1 MTSKNVLKIHDD
13 SGALESI
20 SFEGG
25 IDVSARE
32 AHASTVTI
40 QKTGTDFVVTF
51 DCNRRMTTAVAKVF
65 ATRSGGSGHAYGGW
79 MHSSLP
85 EALNFTFQVK
95 LNFKTSRGAG
105 SVLLNVAQGNRF
117 PHNNW
122 WWGGPSVDSNQK
134 ILRIPLGTDGANEL
148 VIPLS
153 GTYDSFTLNAGTIQ
167 PKFPIQHVFVL
178 MLENH
183 SFDNIFAMSGIP
195 GITAANPTTDIN
207 RHAGVD
213 YPVSRPAP
221 VAMPTDPGHEFEDV
235 VQQLAGA
242 GVVYPPHG
250 PYPEITRA
258 GYVDNYATVPDTKAA
273 DVGKVMACFDTPTQL
288 PVLNALARNFLL
300 CDHWYSS
307 MPGPTWP
314 NRFFVHGASSSGLDH
329 SPTLDELLKWSTVH
343 GFVYPNGSIFDAL
356 DNAGIP
362 YGLYNDEHSRFARR
376 HLHIEDG
383 GDIAQV
389 AAIKGVSRMS
399 VHDIGK
405 WAEDL
410 KGSYQ
415 PAYTFIEP
423 NYGDVILEN
432 YRHGS
437 SQHPMDETC
446 GAEGLV
452 KFVYETL
459 RDSPVWQHSLL
470 IITYDEHGGFYDSQP
485 PLALPKPNDRS
496 APLGLS
502 THGFAFDLSGVR
514 VPAIAVSPWLAAEVD
529 HTVYDHSSVLA
540 TVEALFGLRPL
551 TDRDRAAKSLTAK
564 LLQSP
569 RSDCPMKL
577 PEPVPPAA
585 QAPDVTAEA
594 ERFALRAAEPLP
606 RQGNLPGVL
615 AIALKTE
622 LELAG
627 DDDVAQLAIRQRFE
641 QLRTRGDARDYLAQ
655 VSAQVAAA
663 KLQAASVR
671 EDAAPA
677 AEQGEE

>member
-1 MTSKNVLKIHDD
+1 MTSKNVLTIQDD
-13 SGALESI
+13 SGALERVT
-20 SFEGG
+20 FEGG

-32 AHASTVTI
+32 KHASTVSV
-40 QKTGTDFVVTF
+40 QKNGTDFVVTF
-51 DCNRRMTTAVAKVF
+51 ESNRRQTAAVADVF
-65 ATRSGGSGHAYGGW
+65 STRSGGSGHAYGGW
-79 MHSSLP
+79 VHSSLP
-85 EALNFTFQVK
+85 AALNFTFQLK
-95 LNFKTSRGAG
+95 LHFRTSRGTG
-105 SVLLNVAQGNRF
+105 SVLLNVAQGHRF

-122 WWGGPSVDSNQK
+122 WLGGASVDSNQK
-134 ILRIPLGTDGANEL
+134 VLQVPLGTDGANEL

-153 GTYDSFTLNAGTIQ
+153 GTYDSVTFNAGSIR

-195 GITAANPTTDIN
+195 GITAATPATDIN
-207 RHAGVD
+207 RHDGSS

-235 VQQLAGA
+235 VKQLAGA
-242 GVVYPPHG
+242 SATYPSQG

-258 GYVDNYATVPDTKAA
+258 GYVDNYATVPETPAA

-300 CDHWYSS
+300 CDHWFSS

-329 SPTLDELLKWSTVH
+329 SPTMGELLKWSTVH

-362 YGLYNDEHSRFARR
+362 YGLYNDEHSQFARP
-376 HLHIEDG
+376 HLHVEDG

-389 AAIKGVSRMS
+389 AAIKGVSRMD
-399 VHDIGK
+399 VHDIG
-405 WAEDL
+405 ELPHDL
-410 KGSYQ
+410 AGSYQ

-423 NYGDVILEN
+423 NYGDVVLEN

-452 KFVYETL
+452 KFVYETI
-459 RDSPVWQHSLL
+459 RNSPVWQNSLL
-470 IITYDEHGGFYDSQP
+470 IITYDEHGGFYDSQSP
-485 PLALPKPNDRS
+485 QALSTPGDRS
-496 APLGLS
+496 GPLGLN
-502 THGFAFDLSGVR
+502 THGFNFDLSGVR
-514 VPAIAVSPWLAAEVD
+514 VPAIAISPWLPAEVD

-551 TDRDRAAKSLTAK
+551 TNRDRAAKSLTAK
-564 LLQSP
+564 LLQTP
-569 RSDCPMKL
+569 RSDCPLTL
-577 PEPVPPAA
+577 PDPVPPT
-585 QAPDVTAEA
+585 APVADAGAEA
-594 ERFALRAAEPLP
+594 ALFALRAAEPLP

-615 AIALKTE
+615 AIALKTA

-627 DDDVAQLAIRQRFE
+627 DDDVAQLAVRQRFE
-641 QLRTRGDARDYLAQ
+641 QLRTRGDARDYLAE
-655 VSAQVAAA
+655 VSAQVTAAR
-663 KLQAASVR
+663 LQAIATPEEGR
-671 EDAAPA
+671 AP
-677 AEQGEE
+677 

>member
-1 MTSKNVLKIHDD
+1 MTSKNVLNIHDD
-13 SGALESI
+13 SGALERI
-20 SFEGG
+20 TFEGG

-32 AHASTVTI
+32 DHASTVTVQRSGI
-40 QKTGTDFVVTF
+40 DFVVTF
-51 DCNRRMTTAVAKVF
+51 DSNRRLTPAVAGVF
-65 ATRSGGSGHAYGGW
+65 SRRSGGAGHAYGGW
-79 MHSSLP
+79 VDSSLP
-85 EALNFTFQVK
+85 EGLNFTFKVK
-95 LNFKTSRGAG
+95 LHFATSRGAG
-105 SVLLNVAQGNRF
+105 SVLLNVAQGNRL

-122 WWGGPSVDSNQK
+122 WLGGPSIDSNQK
-134 ILRIPLGTDGANEL
+134 LLRVPLGTDGANEL

-153 GTYDSFTLNAGTIQ
+153 GTYDSFTFNAGTIR

-195 GITAANPTTDIN
+195 GITAATPTTDIN
-207 RHAGVD
+207 RHNGQS
-213 YPVSRPAP
+213 YPVSKPAP

-235 VQQLAGA
+235 LVQLAGTGA
-242 GVVYPPHG
+242 TYPPQG
-250 PYPEITRA
+250 PYPEIIRA
-258 GYVDNYATVPDTKAA
+258 GYVDNYATVPETPAA

-300 CDHWYSS
+300 CDHWFSS

-329 SPTLDELLKWSTVH
+329 SPSLRELLTWSTVH

-356 DNAGIP
+356 DNEGIP
-362 YGLYNDEHSRFARR
+362 YGLYNDEHSQFARR
-376 HLHIEDG
+376 HLHVEDG
-383 GDIAQV
+383 GNIPQV
-389 AAIKGVSRMS
+389 AAIKGVSRMD
-399 VHDIGK
+399 VKDIGK
-405 WAEDL
+405 LAEDL
-410 KGSYQ
+410 AGSYQ

-423 NYGDVILEN
+423 NYGDVVAET

-459 RDSPVWQHSLL
+459 RNSPVWQNSLL
-470 IITYDEHGGFYDSQP
+470 IITYDEHGGFYDSQSP
-485 PLALPKPNDRS
+485 QALPKPNDRS
-496 APLGLS
+496 GPLGLN

-514 VPAIAVSPWLAAEVD
+514 VPAIAISPWLAAEVD

-540 TVEALFGLRPL
+540 TVEVLFGLRPL

-564 LLQSP
+564 LLKTP
-569 RSDCPMKL
+569 RSDCPQKL
-577 PEPVPPAA
+577 PDPVPPPPLASDA
-585 QAPDVTAEA
+585 DAEA
-594 ERFALRAAEPLP
+594 RQFALRATEPLP

-615 AIALKTE
+615 GIALKTA

-627 DDDVAQLAIRQRFE
+627 DDAVAQLAVRHRFE
-641 QLRTRGDARDYLAQ
+641 QLRTRGDARAYLAEI
-655 VSAQVAAA
+655 SAQVTAA
-663 KLQAASVR
+663 KLQAAATP
-671 EDAAPA
+671 EEGDAAS
-677 AEQGEE
+677 